1 MTLDFF
7 FLSEWG
13 PPGAEETAG
22 GDGTFQPA
30 HGCVMD
36 IQPPVTEPQS
46 GLVWIDRP
54 LGSFRSEPSDG
65 QSASL
70 PWLCDE
76 PGPALWLL
84 GGGALGSATHS
95 LLQGSEFSF
104 RRRQGCSFSGT
115 QNCLPPL
122 LPAYPVSQ
130 PHLQTLVLVS
140 WCFSPGPETQPT
152 GNWFFLIAVFG
163 LSSEFL
169 RMLSPRICSVPFIVL
184 CALQGV

>member
-1 MTLDFF
+1 M
-7 FLSEWG
+7 SEWG
-13 PPGAEETAG
+13 PPGAGETAG
-22 GDGTFQPA
+22 GDSTFQQA
-30 HGCVMD
+30 HGCVMN

-46 GLVWIDRP
+46 GFVWIDRP
-54 LGSFRSEPSDG
+54 PGSFRSEPSDG

-95 LLQGSEFSF
+95 LLHGSEFSF
-104 RRRQGCSFSGT
+104 RRRQGCSFSDT

-122 LPAYPVSQ
+122 LPASLVSQ
-130 PHLQTLVLVS
+130 VASKHLC
-140 WCFSPGPETQPT
+140 WPPGAFRQVQRHNRQETV
-152 GNWFFLIAVFG
+152 WFFLIAVFG